1 MSFTRFVAMRYL
13 AGSGALSVLARFHA
27 IVAILLVA
35 AGVVRHFYPQAA
47 LPALIAAAVCLLVI
61 VLAYLLSFRSHV
73 ALISTISMLGVEVG
87 VAALIISLAL
97 LSGFQDRIRRQMA
110 ERSPHLVISPE
121 RGERLADPERVASV
135 LSAVPQ
141 VISSDPVVE
150 GRGWASDL
158 EGRGATPIRY
168 RNGPRSLRA
177 AESASSEAP
186 PAFISSP
193 AAGRTGAMVGSLL
206 RILSSQTRLSPIGPI
221 PIETI
226 VRVAEIRRGSALEK
240 SAEVEVPE
248 ATARLLAG
256 LPTGAQSYEA
266 SLADPQQADSIARGV
281 AAALGPGYRVQT
293 WRDLNAPLGF
303 ALRLEKAVIF
313 ATVALI
319 IVVAALNIVSNIA
332 LMVIEKKRNLG
343 VLMSMGASSGSIAGI
358 YMTLGS
364 AIGAIGTLAGIVVGV
379 GVSVL
384 GERMEIVPLPAD
396 VYMLSHLPFAVHGG
410 EVLLVA
416 MFAWAT
422 ALAAAVLPARS
433 AARLAPGE
441 AIRLS
446 R

>member
-1 MSFTRFVAMRYL
+1 MSFTQFVAMRYL
-13 AGSGALSVLARFHA
+13 AGSGALSLLARFHA
-27 IVAILLVA
+27 VVASLLVA
-35 AGVVRHFYPQAA
+35 FGLVRHFYPQATLLA
-47 LPALIAAAVCLLVI
+47 AIGAAVCLLVI
-61 VLAYLLSFRSHV
+61 VLAYLLTFRSHV

-97 LSGFQDRIRRQMA
+97 LSGFQDRIRRQMT
-110 ERSPHLVISPE
+110 ERGPHLVISPE

-135 LSAVPQ
+135 LSSVSQ

-150 GRGWASDL
+150 GRGWASDV

-177 AESASSEAP
+177 AESESSEAP

-193 AAGRTGAMVGSLL
+193 AAGRTGATVGSLL
-206 RILSSQTRLSPIGPI
+206 RVLSSQTRLSPIGPI
-221 PIETI
+221 PIETV
-226 VRVAEIRRGSALEK
+226 VRVAQIRRGNALEK
-240 SAEVEVPE
+240 TAEVEVPE

-256 LPTGAQSYEA
+256 LPTGARAYEA
-266 SLADPQQADSIARGV
+266 SLVDPQQAESVAHRV

-293 WRDLNAPLGF
+293 WGDLNAPLGF

-332 LMVIEKKRNLG
+332 LLVIEKKRNLG
-343 VLMSMGASSGSIAGI
+343 VLMSMGASSRSVIRI
-358 YMTLGS
+358 YVTLGA
-364 AIGAIGTLAGIVVGV
+364 AIGAVGTVAGIVVGV
-379 GVSVL
+379 GVSIL
-384 GERMEIVPLPAD
+384 GERLEFIPLPAD
-396 VYMLSHLPFAVHGG
+396 MYSLSHIPFAVHGG